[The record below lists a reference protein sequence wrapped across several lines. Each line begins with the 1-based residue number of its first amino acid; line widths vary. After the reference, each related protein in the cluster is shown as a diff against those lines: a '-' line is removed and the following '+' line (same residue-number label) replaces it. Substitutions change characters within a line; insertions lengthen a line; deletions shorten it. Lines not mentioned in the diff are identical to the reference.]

1 MSALAAAVRGE
12 RPGLAAPVICR
23 LAARLEQVPDD
34 EMREDPATAAFV
46 LRGAQRLFGLP
57 FVVSHFEAGLERDDA
72 ALDVAVDVTG
82 RLAVELR
89 GVAGVLGV
97 LTGPATLARLGGEP
111 AAATYATAARRYA
124 EAGAAAVLVAE
135 APDVRA
141 GDPAVLGELANI
153 CRYYSIPSVLIAAA
167 GDTADAPV
175 DRYLGAGDLIPA
187 GLLRHAPPA
196 DAAATWAGRGGLTL
210 TDGDVPA
217 DADPETVTAWV
228 ELLAGRP
235 IGARSSGGRA

>member
-1 MSALAAAVRGE
+1 MSTLAAAARGE
-12 RPGLAAPVICR
+12 RPGLAAPIICR

-57 FVVSHFEAGLERDDA
+57 FVVNHFEPGLELDDA
-72 ALDVAVDVTG
+72 ALAVAVDVAG
-82 RLAVELR
+82 RLAAELR
-89 GVAGVLGV
+89 AVAGVVGV
-97 LTGPATLARLGGEP
+97 LTGPATLARMGGAP
-111 AAATYATAARRYA
+111 AAGTYAAAARRYA

-135 APDVRA
+135 APAVPA
-141 GDPAVLGELANI
+141 GDPAVLGDLANI

-167 GDTADAPV
+167 GNAPGAPV
-175 DRYLGAGDLIPA
+175 DRCLGAGDLIPA
-187 GLLRHAPPA
+187 ELLRHAPPA
-196 DAAATWAGRGGLTL
+196 DAASAWAGRGGLTL

-217 DADPETVTAWV
+217 DADPETVTDWV

-235 IGARSSGGRA
+235 LGAQPSGGRP